1 MDYNQ
6 LSKFF
11 AGELTP
17 EEKKTLLA
25 SFHADEEQLDEAA
38 KLKNSWVAAQLTYAP
53 ADREIA
59 QEGWEKFRANI
70 NRQKYRYLSWWR
82 VAAAAVLT
90 GVIFAASFYAGYSV
104 RKAEPMV
111 TAYHTLSIPAGQY
124 AQLTLSDG
132 SEIWLNSRSK
142 LVYPERFTSATR
154 EIQLEGEGLF
164 KVASNKKQPFVVK
177 TETMDVIA
185 TGTQFNVLAY
195 PDDNAV
201 AITLI
206 EGVVKL
212 NSNANG
218 IDYQTKI
225 GQLTVYDKS
234 KNHISAQDINTD
246 TQISW
251 IYGEYQFKETTL
263 EEITRRLER
272 IYNVVFVFQNEALK
286 QKQFT
291 GTFYNHQSIETILQ
305 LIMTSG
311 KMQYTIERDT
321 VYIK

>member
-17 EEKKTLLA
+17 EEKETLLA
-25 SFHADEEQLDEAA
+25 SFHADEEQLEEAA
-38 KLKNSWVAAQLTYAP
+38 KLKNSWAAAQFARAP

-59 QEGWEKFRANI
+59 RTGWEKFRTNT

-90 GVIFAASFYAGYSV
+90 GFIFAASFYAGYYV
-104 RKAEPMV
+104 NRAEPAE
-111 TAYHTLSIPAGQY
+111 TAYHILSIPAGQY

-154 EIQLEGEGLF
+154 EIKLEGEGLF
-164 KVASNKKQPFVVK
+164 KVATEKKRPFVVK
-177 TETMDVIA
+177 TGAMDVIA

-195 PDDNAV
+195 PDDNTVAV
-201 AITLI
+201 TLI
-206 EGVVKL
+206 EGIVKL
-212 NSNANG
+212 HSSANG
-218 IDYQTKI
+218 IDYETKT
-225 GQLTVYDKS
+225 GQLTVFDKS
-234 KNHISAQDINTD
+234 EKHISAQDINTD
-246 TQISW
+246 AQISW

-263 EEITRRLER
+263 AEITRRLER

-291 GTFYNHQSIETILQ
+291 GTFYNHQTIETILQ
-305 LIMTSG
+305 LLMTSG
-311 KMQYTIERDT
+311 KMQYTMEKDT